1 MPAVIKFSTCLPA
14 DIYRKLAETIRT
26 PYSAAP
32 KGKFDRGAMA
42 DWVKHSAIAT
52 IEGKAKQD
60 AMRQF
65 LVANGLQAEFEQFNQ
80 RLQQEALT
88 QLLGYSS
95 AENE

>member
-1 MPAVIKFSTCLPA
+1 MPTVIKFSTCLPG
-14 DIYRKLAETIRT
+14 DIYRKLAEAIRT

-32 KGKFDRGAMA
+32 EGTFDKGAMA
-42 DWVKHSAIAT
+42 NWVQRSAIAT

-65 LVANGLQAEFEQFNQ
+65 VIAKGLLSEFEQFNEQ
-80 RLQQEALT
+80 LQQDALA

-95 AENE
+95 TENE